1 MGSVPQCLAGDQDGV
16 GAQRGDL
23 AGFRVLFYDSLN
35 ARADELFELADALL
49 CADGPVRSLVELSLA
64 PEHRRGHGA
73 LYDGLNHGSIEIAR
87 LRRGVA
93 GLALPRVGDRI
104 VLAVDVSPWLR
115 PDAETSAQRLFCHVH
130 GRAKGNAQMIP
141 GWPYSIVAAL
151 QSGRSSWTAVLD
163 AVRLGPTDDATAVT
177 ATQLRETVDRLRQAG
192 HWRPGDPDMW
202 IVLDSGYDVCRLAF
216 LLADLPVMLIGRL
229 RSDRVLARPVEPRGP
244 AGRGRPRRHG
254 PLLVLADPATWP
266 APEHTSSTAT
276 TRYGTAHAHAWH
288 RCHPRLEHRGPWRE
302 HPGPPPII
310 EGTLIRLQVQH
321 LPGDRAPK
329 PLWLWTSDPTATA
342 AAIDRTWQAFLRRFD
357 LEHTF
362 RFFKQTLGWTTPKL
376 RDPAAADRWTW
387 LVIAAHT
394 QLRLARELTTDLRR
408 PWEQP
413 CPPGRLTPARVRRGF
428 RRLRAK
434 ITLPAG
440 APKPSRPGPGRPPGI
455 PNRHRA
461 PRHDVGKI
469 STRAHA
475 KTVQQPI
482 KG

>member
-23 AGFRVLFYDSLN
+23 AGFRVLFYESLN

-229 RSDRVLARPVEPRGP
+229 RSDRVLARPVEPRP
-244 AGRGRPRRHG
+244 AGRGPPAATARCWCWPTRP
-254 PLLVLADPATWP
+254 
-266 APEHTSSTAT
+266 
-276 TRYGTAHAHAWH
+276 
-288 RCHPRLEHRGPWRE
+288 
-302 HPGPPPII
+302 PGPPPNTPAAPRPPATAPHTPTRGIAA
-310 EGTLIRLQVQH
+310 T
-321 LPGDRAPK
+321 PGWNTAAPGGSIPARRRSSRAP
-329 PLWLWTSDPTATA
+329 
-342 AAIDRTWQAFLRRFD
+342 
-357 LEHTF
+357 
-362 RFFKQTLGWTTPKL
+362 
-376 RDPAAADRWTW
+376 
-387 LVIAAHT
+387 
-394 QLRLARELTTDLRR
+394 
-408 PWEQP
+408 
-413 CPPGRLTPARVRRGF
+413 
-428 RRLRAK
+428 
-434 ITLPAG
+434 
-440 APKPSRPGPGRPPGI
+440 
-455 PNRHRA
+455 
-461 PRHDVGKI
+461 
-469 STRAHA
+469 
-475 KTVQQPI
+475 
-482 KG
+482 